1 MCEKRKRVGI
11 MGGTFD
17 PIHIGHLI
25 LGETAYEQ
33 FDLDQVLFM
42 PAGNPPHKRRRLHRA
57 TDEQRSEMVRRA
69 IASNPHFSLSLEEMN
84 EDGFTYTYRTL
95 ERLKAEHPDTDYFFI
110 LGADSLFDF
119 DKWREPGRICRACTV
134 VAATRNHTSQERLD
148 EAIRFLEEKYSGTFR
163 KLNSLNIDISSAML
177 RSWIAGQRTIKYYV
191 PDNVIAYI
199 RELKLCEKK
208 NIPVSEIEK
217 QAPFLLHAKLGVY
230 IARKKYDVEDKE
242 ILSAVRWHTTGKPE
256 MSQLEQ
262 IIYLADYIEPGRD
275 KAPNLLKVRRLAF
288 EDLDECMYEVLK
300 DTLDYLGSNPKTL
313 DPATKEA
320 FIYYEKIHNSK
331 IQKEANI

>member
-33 FDLDQVLFM
+33 FDLDQVFFM
-42 PAGNPPHKRRRLHRA
+42 PAGNPPHKRNRLHRA

-119 DKWREPGRICRACTV
+119 DKWREPGT
-134 VAATRNHTSQERLD
+134 NMQERVLWWRRPG
-148 EAIRFLEEKYSGTFR
+148 I
-163 KLNSLNIDISSAML
+163 
-177 RSWIAGQRTIKYYV
+177 
-191 PDNVIAYI
+191 
-199 RELKLCEKK
+199 
-208 NIPVSEIEK
+208 
-217 QAPFLLHAKLGVY
+217 
-230 IARKKYDVEDKE
+230 
-242 ILSAVRWHTTGKPE
+242 ILSVRNGWMRRFVSWRKNT
-256 MSQLEQ
+256 
-262 IIYLADYIEPGRD
+262 AEP
-275 KAPNLLKVRRLAF
+275 
-288 EDLDECMYEVLK
+288 
-300 DTLDYLGSNPKTL
+300 S
-313 DPATKEA
+313 
-320 FIYYEKIHNSK
+320 
-331 IQKEANI
+331 AN

>member
-1 MCEKRKRVGI
+1 M
-11 MGGTFD
+11 
-17 PIHIGHLI
+17 
-25 LGETAYEQ
+25 GETAYEQ

-57 TDEQRSEMVRRA
+57 TDEQRSEMVKRA

-199 RELKLCEKK
+199 RE
-208 NIPVSEIEK
+208 N
-217 QAPFLLHAKLGVY
+217 H
-230 IARKKYDVEDKE
+230 
-242 ILSAVRWHTTGKPE
+242 
-256 MSQLEQ
+256 
-262 IIYLADYIEPGRD
+262 IYEECDT
-275 KAPNLLKVRRLAF
+275 
-288 EDLDECMYEVLK
+288 DEL
-300 DTLDYLGSNPKTL
+300 
-313 DPATKEA
+313 
-320 FIYYEKIHNSK
+320 
-331 IQKEANI
+331 